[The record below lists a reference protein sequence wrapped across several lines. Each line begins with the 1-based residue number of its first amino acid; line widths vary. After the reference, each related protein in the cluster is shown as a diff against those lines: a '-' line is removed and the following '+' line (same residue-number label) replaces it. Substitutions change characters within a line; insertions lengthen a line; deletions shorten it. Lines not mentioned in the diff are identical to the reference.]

1 MEQHYYSE
9 QPESELKLRKI
20 NAKLRGKSL
29 EFWTGAGVFSP
40 RRIDPATQLLIEKA
54 KINKTDKVLDLCAGY
69 GPAGITIKKA
79 FPQTQVFLTDI
90 NKRAVQLAK
99 KNAKLNNTEVKIES
113 GNLYEPYKEE
123 KFDVILVNPPMAA
136 GRKICYKIIEEAK
149 NHLDKGGTLQLVARH
164 QKGGRM
170 LEKKMQETFGNTET
184 LAKKGGFRVYLSV
197 YKGMPKN

>member
-9 QPESELKLRKI
+9 EQESELKPRKI
-20 NAKLRGKSL
+20 KAKLRQKNL
-29 EFWTGAGVFSP
+29 EFWTGKGVFSP
-40 RRIDPATQLLIEKA
+40 RRIDPATELLIEKA
-54 KINKTDKVLDLCAGY
+54 KINKTDKVLDLCSGY
-69 GPAGITIKKA
+69 GPVGIAIKKSL
-79 FPQTQVFLTDI
+79 PDTTVFLTDI
-90 NKRAVQLAK
+90 NKRAINLAK
-99 KNAKLNNTEVKIES
+99 KNAKLNNTEITIKS

-136 GRKICYKIIEEAK
+136 GRKLCYEIIETAAK
-149 NHLDKGGTLQLVARH
+149 HLNKEGTLQLVARH

-170 LEKKMQETFGNTET
+170 LEKKMQETFGKTET